1 MVSSR
6 IDMDHVDSF
15 VVGVLGE
22 PGSRTFFF
30 QARGLID
37 GRTGVVSFKCEKVQ
51 AALLAEAMGKLL
63 GDFPLG
69 LGIDSGP
76 WEMLT
81 SPVLPEWTVGTIQ
94 LGFEQA
100 EDRVVVFLQEVVELE
115 EGVDPDSLDLDSIDV
130 GRARFQLSR
139 AQASAIVANV
149 PSIIAAGRPLCPL
162 CGSTIES
169 TGYTCSCF
177 N

>member
-1 MVSSR
+1 MSSR
-6 IDMDHVDSF
+6 IDMDEVESF

-37 GRTGVVSFKCEKVQ
+37 GRSGVVSFKCEKVQ

-69 LGIDSGP
+69 LGTLSGP
-76 WEMLT
+76 WEALT
-81 SPVLPEWTVGTIQ
+81 NPVLPEWTVGTIQ

-100 EDRVVVFLQEVVELE
+100 EDRVIVFLQEVIELE
-115 EGVDPDSLDLDSIDV
+115 EGVDPESVDLDTVDV

-139 AQASAIVANV
+139 SQAAAVVANV

-162 CGSTIES
+162 CGSTIET

>member
-1 MVSSR
+1 MSSR

-15 VVGVLGE
+15 VVGTVGE
-22 PGSRTFFF
+22 PGNRTFFF

-37 GRTGVVSFKCEKVQ
+37 GRTGTVTFKCEKVQ
-51 AALLAEAMGKLL
+51 ASLLSEAMGKLL

-69 LGIDSGP
+69 LTSDAAP
-76 WEMLT
+76 WEALT
-81 SPVLPEWTVGTIQ
+81 HPVLPEWTVGTIQ
-94 LGFEQA
+94 LGYEQA

-115 EGVDPDSLDLDSIDV
+115 EGVDPETVDLDALDV

-139 AQASAIVANV
+139 AQAASVLANV
-149 PSIIAAGRPLCPL
+149 PMILAAGRPLCPL

-169 TGYTCSCF
+169 TGYSCTCF

>member
-1 MVSSR
+1 MGSR
-6 IDMDHVDSF
+6 IDMDHCDSF
-15 VVGVLGE
+15 IVGTVGG
-22 PGSRTFFF
+22 PGNRTFFF

-37 GRTGVVSFKCEKVQ
+37 GRTGTVTFKCEKVQ

-69 LGIDSGP
+69 LTTESAAWDS
-76 WEMLT
+76 LT
-81 SPVLPEWTVGTIQ
+81 APVLPEWTVGTIQ
-94 LGFEQA
+94 LGYEQA
-100 EDRVVVFLQEVVELE
+100 EDRVVVFLQEVVELD
-115 EGVDPDSLDLDSIDV
+115 EGIDPDTVDFDSLDI

-139 AQASAIVANV
+139 AQAAAVLTNV
-149 PSIIAAGRPLCPL
+149 PSLLAAGRPLCPL
-162 CGSTIES
+162 CGSTIEA